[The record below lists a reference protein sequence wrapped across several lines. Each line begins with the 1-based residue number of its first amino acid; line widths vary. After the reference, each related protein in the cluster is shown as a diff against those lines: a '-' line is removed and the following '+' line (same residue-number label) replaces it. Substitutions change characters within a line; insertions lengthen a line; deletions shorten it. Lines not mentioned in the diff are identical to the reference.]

1 MLNLKCRVK
10 DSNSVLRKRALLN
23 EDANIHEYNF
33 YINTPINFLWN
44 LTLFILVGETII
56 RLYNLNLLWNLENVG
71 SMIFIDK

>member
-1 MLNLKCRVK
+1 MSSKGLQQCFKKKSSFEWRWQISMNT
-10 DSNSVLRKRALLN
+10 
-23 EDANIHEYNF
+23 YF

>member
-23 EDANIHEYNF
+23 EDGIYTYF